1 MGVLLSLHLLAA
13 TIWVGGMF
21 FAYLCL
27 RPVAAVGLEPPARLL
42 LWRGVFGKFF
52 RWVWLSVLVL
62 LLTGHG
68 MIAVIGGMAVVGMYV
83 HLMLALGYLMVI
95 LYGVLFFRPYQLL
108 KGFVDTQQ
116 WPAAAVQLNRI
127 RQIVLVN
134 LCLGLLV
141 LVIAS
146 GGRYLF

>member
-27 RPVAAVGLEPPARLL
+27 RPVAAAKLEPPARLL

-52 RWVWLSVLVL
+52 RWVWLSLLVL

-68 MIAVIGGMAVVGMYV
+68 MIAAIGGMAVVGVHV

-95 LYGVLFFRPYQLL
+95 LYGVLFFKPYQLL
-108 KGFVDTQQ
+108 KELVDAQQ

-141 LVIAS
+141 LVAAS
-146 GGRYLF
+146 GGRYLL